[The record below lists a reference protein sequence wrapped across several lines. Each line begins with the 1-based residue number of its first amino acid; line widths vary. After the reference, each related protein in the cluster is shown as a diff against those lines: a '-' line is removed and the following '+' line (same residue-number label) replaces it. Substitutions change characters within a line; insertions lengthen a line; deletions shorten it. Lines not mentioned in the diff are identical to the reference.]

1 MPYDPNSNTSLCMHP
16 PHHTLLGGPVD
27 GEQEPFEDEV
37 GQLLGDNVEEEEEEE
52 GEDLFGDNLER
63 CVSDIPT
70 SIKTHLCG
78 GCAVLSIYLHP

>member
-1 MPYDPNSNTSLCMHP
+1 MTHSPSFKHLFTCTHI
-16 PHHTLLGGPVD
+16 LGGVSSPAD

-63 CVSDIPT
+63 CVSVIV
-70 SIKTHLCG
+70 C
-78 GCAVLSIYLHP
+78 V